1 MAILVCAMLM
11 TTGSLAVVAS
21 HANAQTASSG
31 GTFILGTAENE
42 IITNQNPLT
51 ASGLS
56 GDVLGITYSNTLLY
70 EFSNGT
76 VIPWL
81 AQSWNITNGGKTITF
96 NLVHN
101 ATWVNG
107 TAKAMPLTSQDV
119 VYTFH
124 AIMANT
130 TLDFN
135 NIDPYLVNVSAP
147 NPYTVVFQLTA
158 PTVMMF
164 YYLGGQT
171 IIPYAWHNYVSNI
184 SDAGNYYNMNIG
196 HQLSCGPM
204 ILQSVVGANINLVA
218 NPYFF
223 KGKPNFSKEVIV
235 LFKSSTSMILALEA
249 GEIDATYVD
258 PSNLFTQLNSTPGI
272 KAVAYKDTFSLV
284 LWFDL
289 QVAPFNNTF
298 FRKGL
303 ASAINKTQILYK
315 AEDGLGGQASF
326 GGLPWTQSAFYNTSV
341 PYYSYNLT
349 VANQYFKE
357 AGLHIGS
364 NGFWQY
370 ANNTTVNINF
380 AEIPISDWTTA
391 MSIMQQQLAADN
403 FEVTYNIIPV
413 QTWVTETFINPS
425 FNFASYFNYGPLFGN
440 PWYDLWAAFDGQGYW
455 NFEHYNN
462 TTVNNLLSK
471 ANLEVTNPAALN
483 ATLQK
488 VQGII
493 ASQVPIIPI
502 IGAKVY
508 YAYRPGVV
516 GGFYPNQQ
524 LISPLDSLY
533 AHAVTNSTT
542 TTTTASSGVSPLIL
556 GAIGV
561 VIAVIVVGAAALI
574 YTRRKKA

>member
-1 MAILVCAMLM
+1 MLM
-11 TTGSLAVVAS
+11 ATGMVAVVSSQAR
-21 HANAQTASSG
+21 AQSTSGG
-31 GTFILGTAENE
+31 GTFVLGTAENE
-42 IITNQNPLT
+42 VISNQNPLT

-56 GDVLGITYSNTLLY
+56 GDILGITYSNTLLY

-81 AQSWNITNGGKTITF
+81 AQSWNVTNGGKTITF

-101 ATWVNG
+101 AYWVNG
-107 TAKAMPLTSQDV
+107 TTKAMPLTAQDV

-124 AIMANT
+124 VIMANT

-135 NIDPYLVNVSAP
+135 NIDPYLVNVSASSQ
-147 NPYTVVFQLTA
+147 YTVVFQLNA

-171 IIPYAWHNYVSNI
+171 IIPYAWHSYVSNI
-184 SDAGNYYNMNIG
+184 SGVGNYFNMNIG
-196 HQLSCGPM
+196 HQLTCGPM
-204 ILQSVVGANINLVA
+204 VLQSISGSNINLVA
-218 NPYFF
+218 NPYYFMGTP
-223 KGKPNFSKEVIV
+223 KFSKEVIV
-235 LFKSSTSMILALEA
+235 LFKSSTSMIEALQA

-258 PSNLFTQLNSTPGI
+258 PSNLFTKLNSTPGI
-272 KAVAYKDTFSLV
+272 KAVAFKDTFSLV
-284 LWFDL
+284 LWFDT

-303 ASAINKTQILYK
+303 ASAINKTEILYK

-349 VANQYFKE
+349 VANSYFRQ

-370 ANNTTVNINF
+370 ANNTTVNVNF
-380 AEIPISDWTTA
+380 VEIPISDWTTA

-403 FEVTYNIIPV
+403 FEVTYNIVPV
-413 QTWVTETFINPS
+413 QTWVTESFINPS
-425 FNFASYFNYGPLFGN
+425 FNFASYYNFGPLFGN

-493 ASQVPIIPI
+493 ANQVPIIPI
-502 IGAKVY
+502 MGAKVY

-533 AHAVTNSTT
+533 AHTVTNSSNS
-542 TTTTASSGVSPLIL
+542 TAHPSGVSPLVI
-556 GAIGV
+556 GAIGG
-561 VIAVIVVGAAALI
+561 AVGIIVVVTAAVM
-574 YTRRKKA
+574 YMRRKKE

>member
-1 MAILVCAMLM
+1 MTVFVCAMLM
-11 TTGSLAVVAS
+11 ATGSVAVAAG
-21 HANAQTASSG
+21 HANAQSSTGG
-31 GTFILGTAENE
+31 GTFILGTSVNE
-42 IITNQNPLT
+42 VISNQNPLT

-56 GDVLGITYSNTLLY
+56 GDILGITYSDTLLY

-76 VIPWL
+76 VMPWL
-81 AQSWNITNGGKTITF
+81 AQSWNVTNSGKTITF

-101 ATWVNG
+101 ASWVNG
-107 TAKAMPLTSQDV
+107 TSKAAPLTAQDV

-124 AIMANT
+124 VIMANT

-135 NIDPYLVNVSAP
+135 NIDPYLLNVSAP
-147 NPYTVVFQLTA
+147 NQYTVVFQLSA

-171 IIPYAWHNYVSNI
+171 IIPYEWHTYVSNI
-184 SDAGNYYNMNIG
+184 SGVGNYFNMNIG

-204 ILQSVVGANINLVA
+204 ILQSVSGSNINLVA

-223 KGKPNFSKEVIV
+223 KGKPHFSKEVIV
-235 LFKSSTSMILALEA
+235 MFKSSTSMIEALEA

-258 PSNLFTQLNSTPGI
+258 PSNLFTQLNATPGI

-303 ASAINKTQILYK
+303 ASAINKTQILNK

-341 PYYSYNLT
+341 PYYSYNLS
-349 VANQYFKE
+349 VANSYFKE

-425 FNFASYFNYGPLFGN
+425 FNFASYFNFGPLFGN
-440 PWYDLWAAFDGQGYW
+440 PWFDLWCAFDSQGYW

-462 TTVNNLLSK
+462 TTVNSLLSQ
-471 ANLEVTNPAALN
+471 ANLEVTNQAALN

-488 VQGII
+488 VQGIV

-502 IGAKVY
+502 MGAKVY
-508 YAYRPGVV
+508 YAYRPGAI
-516 GGFYPNQQ
+516 GGFYPQQQ

-533 AHAVTNSTT
+533 AHAVVNSSAST
-542 TTTTASSGVSPLIL
+542 SSGGASLVTIGAL
-556 GAIGV
+556 GA
-561 VIAVIVVGAAALI
+561 VIAVIAVVAAVV
-574 YTRRKKA
+574 YSRRKKE